1 MREHIKRSLM
11 ESYNLSAS
19 VYDQLYGEE
28 QEAKYA
34 EGLRMAPPVNGS
46 IVLDAG
52 CGSGLL
58 LEKLSGLT
66 GLAVGI
72 DFSEKMIKIARSK
85 IKLENVAFVIGD
97 IENMPFKNDTFN
109 TVFMFTVINNTPKP
123 LQALSEAW
131 RILKGGGYLV
141 VSFLKKTFTEDEAEM
156 LLNASRFEV
165 INHSC
170 EKTNDYVYICLKK
183 PFYFTPQ

>member
-1 MREHIKRSLM
+1 M

-34 EGLRMAPPVNGS
+34 EGLRMIPPVNGLT
-46 IVLDAG
+46 VLDAG

-58 LEKLSGLT
+58 LEKLSRLT
-66 GLAVGI
+66 SLAVGV
-72 DFSEKMIKIARSK
+72 DFSERMIKIAQSK
-85 IKLENVAFVIGD
+85 IKLENVEFVIGD

-109 TVFMFTVINNTPKP
+109 TVFMFTVLNNTPKP

-131 RILKGGGYLV
+131 RILKEGGYLV
-141 VSFLKKTFTEDEAEM
+141 VSFLKKVFTKDEAEM
-156 LLNASRFEV
+156 LLNASGFEI
-165 INHSC
+165 INQSG
-170 EKTNDYVYICLKK
+170 EKTNDYIYVCSKK
-183 PFYFTPQ
+183 PFYHTPQ